1 MENGDILVVCGA
13 FLFAGLV
20 KGTTG
25 LGFAT
30 TALSLLVYAIGLKE
44 ALPLLIVPS
53 VVSNLI
59 VMRDAGHFRAT
70 LIQFRLMYAAAPVG
84 IFMGLALLMWL
95 DPTISSAILGL
106 VLIIYGVITITQP
119 AFRLP
124 TALAR
129 RLEIPVGFTT
139 GLVNGVTGSQVM
151 PVLPYLLSL
160 PLERNVF
167 IQAINISFTIS
178 SVVFAIGLAWVGLFT
193 VDTTQISFVGL
204 VAMLVGLKLGIP
216 IRRRLS
222 QSSFRRAVL
231 GLLVLL
237 GAGLVIRSLL

>member
-30 TALSLLVYAIGLKE
+30 TALSFLVYAIGLKE

-84 IFMGLALLMWL
+84 IFIGLALLMWL
-95 DPTISSAILGL
+95 DPVISSAMLGL
-106 VLIIYGVITITQP
+106 VLIIYCVITITQP

-178 SVVFAIGLAWVGLFT
+178 SVVFAIGLAWLGLFT

-216 IRRRLS
+216 IRRRLP

-237 GAGLVIRSLL
+237 GAGLVLRSLL

>member
-30 TALSLLVYAIGLKE
+30 TALSFLVYAIGLKE

-84 IFMGLALLMWL
+84 IFIGLALLMWL

-178 SVVFAIGLAWVGLFT
+178 SVVFAIGLAWLGLFT

-216 IRRRLS
+216 IRRRLP

-237 GAGLVIRSLL
+237 GAALVLRSLL

>member
-30 TALSLLVYAIGLKE
+30 TALSFLVYAIGLKE

-59 VMRDAGHFRAT
+59 VMRDARHFRAT

-84 IFMGLALLMWL
+84 IFIGLALLMWL

-178 SVVFAIGLAWVGLFT
+178 SVVFAIGLAWLGLFT

-216 IRRRLS
+216 IRRRLP

-237 GAGLVIRSLL
+237 GAGLVLRSLL

>member
-20 KGTTG
+20 KGSTG

-30 TALSLLVYAIGLKE
+30 TALSFLVYAIGLKE

-84 IFMGLALLMWL
+84 IFIGLALLMWL

-178 SVVFAIGLAWVGLFT
+178 SVVFAIGLAWLGLFT

-216 IRRRLS
+216 IRRRLP

-237 GAGLVIRSLL
+237 GAGLVLRSLL

>member
-30 TALSLLVYAIGLKE
+30 TALSFLVYAIGLKE

-84 IFMGLALLMWL
+84 IFIGLALLMWL

-178 SVVFAIGLAWVGLFT
+178 SVVFAIGLAWLGLFT
-193 VDTTQISFVGL
+193 ADTTQISFVGL

-216 IRRRLS
+216 IRRRLP

-237 GAGLVIRSLL
+237 GAGLVLRSLL

>member
-30 TALSLLVYAIGLKE
+30 TALSFLVYAIGLKE

-84 IFMGLALLMWL
+84 IFIGLALLMWL

-193 VDTTQISFVGL
+193 VDTTPVSYTHL
-204 VAMLVGLKLGIP
+204 TLPTKA
-216 IRRRLS
+216 
-222 QSSFRRAVL
+222 
-231 GLLVLL
+231 
-237 GAGLVIRSLL
+237 

>member
-1 MENGDILVVCGA
+1 LENGDILVVCGA

-30 TALSLLVYAIGLKE
+30 TALSFLVYAIGLKE

-84 IFMGLALLMWL
+84 IFIGLALLMWL

-178 SVVFAIGLAWVGLFT
+178 SVVFAIGLAWLGLFT

-216 IRRRLS
+216 IRRRLP

>member
-30 TALSLLVYAIGLKE
+30 TALSFLVYAIGLKE

-84 IFMGLALLMWL
+84 IFIGLALLMWL

-178 SVVFAIGLAWVGLFT
+178 SVVFAIGLAWLGLFT

-216 IRRRLS
+216 IRRRLP

>member
-30 TALSLLVYAIGLKE
+30 TALSFLVYAIGLKE

-84 IFMGLALLMWL
+84 IFIGLALLMWL

-119 AFRLP
+119 AFKLP

-178 SVVFAIGLAWVGLFT
+178 SVVFAIGLAWLGLFT
-193 VDTTQISFVGL
+193 VDTSQISFVGL

-216 IRRRLS
+216 IRRRLP

-237 GAGLVIRSLL
+237 GAGLVLRSLL

>member
-1 MENGDILVVCGA
+1 METGDILVVVGA
-13 FLFAGLV
+13 FFFAALV
-20 KGTTG
+20 KGITG
-25 LGFAT
+25 LGFST
-30 TALSLLVYAIGLKE
+30 TALPFIVYAIGLKE

-70 LIQFRLMYAAAPVG
+70 LMQFRLIYAAAPVG
-84 IFMGLALLMWL
+84 IFIGLALL
-95 DPTISSAILGL
+95 IGL
-106 VLIIYGVITITQP
+106 VLIIYCVITITQP

-160 PLERNVF
+160 HLDRNVF

-178 SVVFAIGLAWVGLFT
+178 SGVFAIGLAWVGLFT
-193 VDTTQISFVGL
+193 FDTTQISFVGL

-216 IRRRLS
+216 IRHRLS
-222 QSSFRRAVL
+222 ESSFRRAVL
-231 GLLVLL
+231 GLLILL
-237 GAGLVIRSLL
+237 GAGLVLRPLL

>member
-30 TALSLLVYAIGLKE
+30 TALSFLVYAIGLKE

-178 SVVFAIGLAWVGLFT
+178 SVVFAIGLAWLGLFT

-216 IRRRLS
+216 IRRRLP

-237 GAGLVIRSLL
+237 GAGLVLRSLL

>member
-30 TALSLLVYAIGLKE
+30 TALSFLVYAIGLKE

-84 IFMGLALLMWL
+84 IFIGLALLMWL

-178 SVVFAIGLAWVGLFT
+178 SVVFAIGLAWLGLFT

-216 IRRRLS
+216 IRRRLP

-237 GAGLVIRSLL
+237 GAGLVLRSLL

>member
-1 MENGDILVVCGA
+1 LENGDILVVCGA

-30 TALSLLVYAIGLKE
+30 TALSFLVYAIGLKE

-84 IFMGLALLMWL
+84 IFIGLALLMWL

-216 IRRRLS
+216 IRRRLP

-237 GAGLVIRSLL
+237 GAGLVLRSLL

>member
-1 MENGDILVVCGA
+1 LENGDILVVCGA

-30 TALSLLVYAIGLKE
+30 TALSFLVYAIGLKE

-84 IFMGLALLMWL
+84 IFIGLALLMWL

-178 SVVFAIGLAWVGLFT
+178 SVVFAIGLAWLGLFT

-216 IRRRLS
+216 IRRRLP

-237 GAGLVIRSLL
+237 GAGLVLRSLL

>member
-30 TALSLLVYAIGLKE
+30 TALSFLVYAIGLKE

-84 IFMGLALLMWL
+84 IFIGLALLMGL

-119 AFRLP
+119 ALRLP

-178 SVVFAIGLAWVGLFT
+178 SVVFAIGLAWLGLFT

-216 IRRRLS
+216 IRRRLP

-237 GAGLVIRSLL
+237 GAGLVLRSLL

>member
-30 TALSLLVYAIGLKE
+30 TALSFLVYAIGLKE

-84 IFMGLALLMWL
+84 IFIGLALLMGL

-178 SVVFAIGLAWVGLFT
+178 SVVFAIGLAWLGLFT

-216 IRRRLS
+216 IRRRLP

>member
-30 TALSLLVYAIGLKE
+30 TALSFLVYAIGLKE

-84 IFMGLALLMWL
+84 IFIGLALLMGL

-178 SVVFAIGLAWVGLFT
+178 SVVFAIGLAWLGLFT

-216 IRRRLS
+216 IRRRLP

-237 GAGLVIRSLL
+237 GAGRVIRSLL

>member
-30 TALSLLVYAIGLKE
+30 TALSFLVYAIGLKE

-84 IFMGLALLMWL
+84 IFIGLALLMWL

-139 GLVNGVTGSQVM
+139 GLVNGITGSQVM

-178 SVVFAIGLAWVGLFT
+178 SVVFAIGLAWLGLFT

-216 IRRRLS
+216 IRRRLP

-237 GAGLVIRSLL
+237 GAGLVLRSLL

>member
-30 TALSLLVYAIGLKE
+30 TALSFLVYAIGLKE

-84 IFMGLALLMWL
+84 IFIGLALLMWP

-216 IRRRLS
+216 IRRRLP

-237 GAGLVIRSLL
+237 GAGLVLRSLL

>member
-30 TALSLLVYAIGLKE
+30 TALSFLVYAIGLKE

-84 IFMGLALLMWL
+84 IFIGLALLMWL
-95 DPTISSAILGL
+95 EPTISSAILGL

-178 SVVFAIGLAWVGLFT
+178 SVVFAIGLAWLGLFT

-216 IRRRLS
+216 IRRRLP

-237 GAGLVIRSLL
+237 GAGLVLRSLL

>member
-30 TALSLLVYAIGLKE
+30 TALSFLVYAIGLKE

-84 IFMGLALLMWL
+84 IFIGLALLMWL

-178 SVVFAIGLAWVGLFT
+178 SVVFAIGLAWLGLFT

>member
-1 MENGDILVVCGA
+1 LENGDILVVCGA

-30 TALSLLVYAIGLKE
+30 TALSFLVYAIGLKE

-84 IFMGLALLMWL
+84 IFIGLALLMWL

-178 SVVFAIGLAWVGLFT
+178 SVVFAIGLAWLGLFT

>member
-1 MENGDILVVCGA
+1 LEPGDILVVVGA
-13 FLFAGLV
+13 FFFAALV
-20 KGTTG
+20 KGITG
-25 LGFAT
+25 LGFST
-30 TALSLLVYAIGLKE
+30 TALPFIVYAIGLKE
-44 ALPLLIVPS
+44 ALPLLILPS

-70 LIQFRLMYAAAPVG
+70 LMQFRLVYAAAPVG
-84 IFMGLALLMWL
+84 IFIGLALLMWL
-95 DPTISSAILGL
+95 DPAISSAILGL
-106 VLIIYGVITITQP
+106 VLIIYCVIAITQP

-160 PLERNVF
+160 QLDRNVF

-178 SVVFAIGLAWVGLFT
+178 SGVFAIGLAWVGLFT
-193 VDTTQISFVGL
+193 FDTTQISFVGL

-231 GLLVLL
+231 GLLMLL
-237 GAGLVIRSLL
+237 GAGLVLRPLL